1 VLVTLSD
8 GVLLSVVPS
17 AVAGIGRLL
26 HVSPGSLNWII
37 TVQLLSTGICTP
49 VFSRLGDIRGHRQ
62 ILRAAVLVVAAGGV
76 LIAVAPGFGLLLA
89 GRALQGPAGA
99 FTPLAVGILREHAD
113 TRRLRRGTV
122 AIVTGA
128 TAGVALGFLAAAQL
142 FQRTSSVRDVLWIPA
157 ACSAA
162 AAAAAFA
169 FVPETRWRSR
179 LRMDWPGALTL
190 SAGLGV
196 LLLALA
202 TGAGW
207 GWAFGRTIGTLT
219 AGLVLLGVWAV
230 VELLVPD
237 PLIDLR
243 AMSRRAVAPF
253 YLASLPLG
261 IGFFGAATATNTFLA
276 ASKEA
281 AGYGFDLDVT
291 AVAYIG
297 LANAAAAILGAM
309 VVPRLIRHLG
319 HTPTVCAG
327 CFVMLAGYTGLA
339 IWHDVLWPVIVAYS
353 VSGLGIG
360 LVASAM
366 TVVLTERS
374 GPASTG
380 ISIGMWITV
389 RAIGGSMAGAGFA
402 ALLSRATTVGTGIPH
417 EWAYVAVWLTCGL
430 AALLSLL
437 IAATA
442 TKAARS

>member
-1 VLVTLSD
+1 
-8 GVLLSVVPS
+8 
-17 AVAGIGRLL
+17 
-26 HVSPGSLNWII
+26 
-37 TVQLLSTGICTP
+37 
-49 VFSRLGDIRGHRQ
+49 
-62 ILRAAVLVVAAGGV
+62 
-76 LIAVAPGFGLLLA
+76 
-89 GRALQGPAGA
+89 
-99 FTPLAVGILREHAD
+99 
-113 TRRLRRGTV
+113 
-122 AIVTGA
+122 
-128 TAGVALGFLAAAQL
+128 VALGFLAAAQF
-142 FQRTSSVRDVLWIPA
+142 FQGTNSVRDVLWIPA
-157 ACSAA
+157 AFSIAA
-162 AAAAAFA
+162 AAATFA

-179 LRMDWPGALTL
+179 LRMDWLGALTL
-190 SAGLGV
+190 STGLGV

-202 TGAGW
+202 NGAGW
-207 GWAFGRTIGTLT
+207 GWASGRTIGTL
-219 AGLVLLGVWAV
+219 AVGLVLLGAWAV
-230 VELLVPD
+230 VELLVTD

-243 AMSRRAVAPF
+243 AMSRRAVAPL

-297 LANAAAAILGAM
+297 LANAAAAILGAL
-309 VVPRLIRHLG
+309 VVPRLVRYLG
-319 HTPTVCAG
+319 HTPTVCVG

-339 IWHDVLWPVIVAYS
+339 IWHDALWLVIVAYS

-402 ALLSRATTVGTGIPH
+402 ALLGRATIAGTGIPH
-417 EWAYVAVWLTCGL
+417 ERAYVAVWLTCGL

-442 TKAARS
+442 TRTARS

>member
-243 AMSRRAVAPF
+243 AMSRRAV
-253 YLASLPLG
+253 
-261 IGFFGAATATNTFLA
+261 
-276 ASKEA
+276 SKEA